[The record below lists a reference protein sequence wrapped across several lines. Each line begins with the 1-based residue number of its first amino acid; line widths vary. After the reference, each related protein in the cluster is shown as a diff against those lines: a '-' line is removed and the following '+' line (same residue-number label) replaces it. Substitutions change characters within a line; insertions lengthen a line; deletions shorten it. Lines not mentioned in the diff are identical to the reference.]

1 MDSQTSFR
9 METSEVSRNAGC
21 FLRIEDRLRSEEG
34 KFWMGG
40 CEEGVKPREWCLRRQ
55 NCQKCKN
62 NFASYAGQLDEGH
75 LNQRQTQPNIGRFL
89 RHMQPYHNSL
99 KEVTHVN
106 RKWSGTAF
114 EGTKELYERIS
125 VLIPN
130 E

>member
-1 MDSQTSFR
+1 MD
-9 METSEVSRNAGC
+9 
-21 FLRIEDRLRSEEG
+21 EG
-34 KFWMGG
+34 
-40 CEEGVKPREWCLRRQ
+40 LRRGGKAARMVPSPP
-55 NCQKCKN
+55 NCQKRKN
-62 NFASYAGQLDEGH
+62 NFASCAGQLDEGH

-114 EGTKELYERIS
+114 EGTKEVYERIF